1 MKIRNYACKQNEQK
15 LLDEIPFAAEDVFSD
30 RKKYKVA
37 LELLSKN
44 NSFVFAP
51 LTNTIEA
58 ELQGATVTENS
69 FIRVKNPLIQSVDD
83 LASLKPF
90 NYEVPHYKILSEC
103 LQMHYDKPLIYE
115 MSGIYTFLSFII
127 SIEQV
132 FRAFRKNADLQNTI
146 IKKVLENYFSFI
158 QKLKSFNLKI
168 ISLADPV
175 ASVYII
181 GSNELEKIIEN
192 FYIPLIKYILDKT
205 NFSIYLCPKLLYALE
220 DLNKV
225 KATTIN
231 IQKTKTQDAI
241 INMLDTKK
249 IFGNICI
256 NANTEIETV
265 KIFSLNEDDKA
276 IFNNKGNRN
285 E

>member
-1 MKIRNYACKQNEQK
+1 MMKIRNYACKQNEQK
-15 LLDEIPFAAEDVFSD
+15 LLDEIPFAAEEVFSD

-69 FIRVKNPLIQSVDD
+69 FIRVKNPVIQSVDE
-83 LASLKPF
+83 LASLQPF

-132 FRAFRKNADLQNTI
+132 FRVFRKNADLQNTI

-158 QKLKSFNLKI
+158 QRLKSFNLKI

-175 ASVYII
+175 ASVDII

-205 NFSIYLCPKLLYALE
+205 KLLYALE

-225 KATTIN
+225 SATTIN

-265 KIFSLNEDDKA
+265 KIFSLNEND
-276 IFNNKGNRN
+276 KGNRN

>member
-69 FIRVKNPLIQSVDD
+69 FIRVKNPVIQSVDE
-83 LASLKPF
+83 LASLQPF

-103 LQMHYDKPLIYE
+103 LQMHYDKTLIYE

-132 FRAFRKNADLQNTI
+132 FRVFRKNADLQNTI

-158 QKLKSFNLKI
+158 QSLK
-168 ISLADPV
+168 
-175 ASVYII
+175 
-181 GSNELEKIIEN
+181 
-192 FYIPLIKYILDKT
+192 
-205 NFSIYLCPKLLYALE
+205 
-220 DLNKV
+220 
-225 KATTIN
+225 
-231 IQKTKTQDAI
+231 
-241 INMLDTKK
+241 
-249 IFGNICI
+249 
-256 NANTEIETV
+256 
-265 KIFSLNEDDKA
+265 
-276 IFNNKGNRN
+276 
-285 E
+285 